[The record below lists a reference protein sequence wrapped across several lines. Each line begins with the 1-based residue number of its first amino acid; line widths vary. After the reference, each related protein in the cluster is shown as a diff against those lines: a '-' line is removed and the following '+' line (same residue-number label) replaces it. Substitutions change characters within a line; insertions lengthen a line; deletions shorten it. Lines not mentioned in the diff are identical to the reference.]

1 MTRVAERRQSI
12 IILAVSPTIW
22 AAHFLLCYV
31 TAAVWCAKQPT
42 ALASLG
48 GVRMA
53 IGVYTVLSLAAIA
66 LVGWSGYRAHRFG
79 NAELP
84 HDEDSPQDRHR
95 FMGFAT
101 LLLSGLS
108 AVAVVYTALVA
119 VFIETCQ

>member
-12 IILAVSPTIW
+12 IVLAVSPTIW

-48 GVRMA
+48 GVRTA

-66 LVGWSGYRAHRFG
+66 AVGWSGYRAHRFG
-79 NAELP
+79 SAELP

-108 AVAVVYTALVA
+108 ALAVVYTALVA